1 MPNARKLSPSIIST
15 AALAISSAINFLGVM
30 LWVRILSPQQFGIF
44 ALLSSSALFINAI
57 AFEWIRTMVAR
68 LLYDSS
74 SRFLVNR
81 QKSFLML
88 LLIAAIAAVLLILAL
103 AAYLTDVTVGG
114 MKATLLPIVVLY
126 AISEM
131 AITMIN
137 STSRVRMLHWQF
149 FASMVFRSVL
159 VIMVGYVFTVHLHLG
174 ADGLALGTALAQ
186 FAAVI
191 LICLV
196 DPVWRRFNARAMLTS
211 YRGADFR
218 EIFGF
223 GGPLI
228 ISNGLTYFV
237 SIIDR
242 YLIAA
247 FLGSM
252 WVGFYVAPLDLTAK
266 TIGILMLA
274 LNIVFYPSVVRAYE
288 DQGRDVARRKMEE
301 NLAVQLLL
309 LSLPVVLLTSF
320 PGEVCRVVLG
330 HSFSTESRYILPW
343 LTISVAFRVLISNF
357 IMIIFQLEKKTTG
370 VALAPAISLA
380 TVVPLGLL
388 GMWLDGIRGMAVAA
402 AAAQAFTWAVC
413 LIAAKRAMP
422 VRVFSADVVKIL
434 AIDVVLCL
442 LASLLPRPQDALS
455 LVIDAAI
462 IGAAFAALALLVR
475 LQALTPIVAQVRRRR

>member
-44 ALLSSSALFINAI
+44 ALLSSSALFINAL

-74 SRFLVNR
+74 SRFLVNK

-88 LLIAAIAAVLLILAL
+88 LLVTAIASVLLTLSL
-103 AAYLTDVTVGG
+103 VAYLTDMTVAG
-114 MKATLLPIVVLY
+114 MKATLLPTVILY

-149 FASMVFRSVL
+149 FASMVLRSVL
-159 VIMVGYVFTVHLHLG
+159 VIMVGYFFTVHLGLG
-174 ADGLALGTALAQ
+174 AEGLALGTALAQ

-191 LICLV
+191 VICMV
-196 DPVWRRFNARAMLTS
+196 DPVWRKFSPRALLTS
-211 YRGADFR
+211 YRGADFK

-228 ISNGLTYFV
+228 VSNGLTYLV

-247 FLGSM
+247 VLGSM

-309 LSLPVVLLTSF
+309 LSLPIVLLTSF
-320 PGEVCRVVLG
+320 PGQVCRIVLG
-330 HSFSTESRYILPW
+330 HNFSTESAYLLPW
-343 LTISVAFRVLISNF
+343 LTLSVAFRVLIANF

-370 VALAPAISLA
+370 VALAPAISLV

-388 GMWLDGIRGMAVAA
+388 GMWLDGIRGMAIAA
-402 AAAQAFTWAVC
+402 AAAQAFTWCVC
-413 LIAAKRAMP
+413 LLMAKRAMP
-422 VRVFSADVVKIL
+422 VQVIRPDIVKIL
-434 AIDVVLCL
+434 AIDVALLL
-442 LASLLPRPQDALS
+442 LALVLPRPDDALY
-455 LVIDAAI
+455 LIVDAAI
-462 IGAAFAALALLVR
+462 IGIAFVVLALLARV
-475 LQALTPIVAQVRRRR
+475 QALAPISAMIRRR